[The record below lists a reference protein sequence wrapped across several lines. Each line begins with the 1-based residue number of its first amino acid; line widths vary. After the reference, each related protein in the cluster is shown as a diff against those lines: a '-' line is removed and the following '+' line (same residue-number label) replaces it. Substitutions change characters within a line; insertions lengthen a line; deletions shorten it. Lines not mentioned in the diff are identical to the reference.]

1 MDVAILF
8 WQRMPSDV
16 GLPNRIIFDRDPK
29 ISSKVSQGLHKLIGI
44 KLQVATSYCPETDG
58 LAERMIHSLQN
69 MIRRYCDCGL
79 V

>member
-29 ISSKVSQGLHKLIGI
+29 ISSEFSQGLHKLIGY

-58 LAERMIHSLQN
+58 LAERMIHS
-69 MIRRYCDCGL
+69 
-79 V
+79 